1 MLIVENQEN
10 DKFCDIIYW
19 LIPIS
24 LSVFFSKNESIG
36 GAFDPIHNLKYLRS
50 FLPLM
55 KLIFLVNN
63 QSIRWNS
70 NSIGNDLTMFKFEN
84 SDGQK
89 EQGGGFRSKLGFRL
103 KKSHTPQKDDMDA
116 TIMTQDF
123 RDVGKNEESIKNST
137 KYQK

>member
-1 MLIVENQEN
+1 
-10 DKFCDIIYW
+10 
-19 LIPIS
+19 
-24 LSVFFSKNESIG
+24 
-36 GAFDPIHNLKYLRS
+36 
-50 FLPLM
+50 M
-55 KLIFLVNN
+55 KL
-63 QSIRWNS
+63 S